1 MSRNNALT
9 QFCGLA
15 KAESST
21 GASKAISLHAA
32 ALASLQEID
41 VSDQLKY
48 RIESELD
55 VLLDAHL
62 GVCRTSATDFNAVK
76 AHLDNKPGLM
86 QYHTRREQAATRLSA
101 LLDQINYSKVHPDG
115 YTPSGLMK
123 EADIKKDLWQ
133 TICQR
138 ASIQIDRGDSHRRFR
153 NSEIRNLISAAR
165 DHGKRKGHSAAD
177 AWEALL
183 ERNRHNPDL

>member
-1 MSRNNALT
+1 MSRNKALT
-9 QFCGLA
+9 QFCGLH
-15 KAESST
+15 KSESST

-86 QYHTRREQAATRLSA
+86 KYHTRREQASSRLSA
-101 LLDQINYSKVHPDG
+101 LLDQINFSKVHPDG
-115 YTPSGLMK
+115 YTPFELMK

-153 NSEIRNLISAAR
+153 NSEIRKLIAAAR

-183 ERNRHNPDL
+183 ECNRQNPDL

>member
-1 MSRNNALT
+1 MLRKNALT
-9 QFCGLA
+9 HFCGIA
-15 KAESST
+15 KSGSSA
-21 GASKAISLHAA
+21 GQSKAVSLHAA

-41 VSDQLKY
+41 VSSQLKR

-55 VLLDAHL
+55 AVLEAHL
-62 GVCRTSATDFNAVK
+62 GVCRTTDPDFNVVRSHIANEVGFLQFYK
-76 AHLDNKPGLM
+76 
-86 QYHTRREQAATRLSA
+86 RREQAAMRLSA
-101 LLDQINYSKVHPDG
+101 LLDQVENYKTRPDG
-115 YTPSGLMK
+115 YTPFELM
-123 EADIKKDLWQ
+123 EHADIKKDLWQ

-153 NSEIRNLISAAR
+153 NSEIRKLISAAR

-183 ERNRHNPDL
+183 ERNRQNPDM